1 MGRPKE
7 KNAVRLHLSVD
18 AKTYERLSTLAA
30 AYGSS
35 KSRVID
41 ILATKAA
48 ARISSTL
55 PPAELVAAPLVE
67 AALSKRVRKPQADAP
82 SGEASVPAKA
92 GQKAK
97 AVRQ

>member
-48 ARISSTL
+48 
-55 PPAELVAAPLVE
+55 
-67 AALSKRVRKPQADAP
+67 
-82 SGEASVPAKA
+82 G
-92 GQKAK
+92 
-97 AVRQ
+97 